1 MAAAIFR
8 KVALDRLAS
17 PEQLDQLL
25 FITRPRYWLL
35 LASVALLMG
44 GAIYWG
50 FQGTVSTKLP
60 GQGVIVRVGGV
71 VNLTS
76 PSAGQVVTLDAKI
89 GQTIHIGDILGTVD
103 QPSLKEQIRLARE
116 AVQEAQGE
124 RDRAMAIANSQ
135 SSLQVKAIDDQVSNH
150 EREIRELEDQ
160 TKLAREQVPVEDQL
174 FAKGLVTK
182 QQTTDARQKVIALES
197 QQSTLRATIRS
208 LEPQKYLSQSQPA
221 QIDASALARVAD
233 LRRRLTGLESQM
245 NGLTNIVSPYAGE
258 VIEIKVNAGGQ
269 VGLGEPL
276 LSIQPA
282 VNQIEVIAY
291 VASSLA
297 KQVVTGMDVNIEPST
312 VRKQEYGTAAAKVT
326 FIADYPST
334 KAALMRNFANESLV
348 QSLASSGPVTEIHA
362 TLLTDA
368 HGDFIWSSSRIPPVS
383 LSGGTLCNVQV
394 VAREQR
400 PIELVIPGMAQR
412 SGQKVAVR

>member
-1 MAAAIFR
+1 MPATIFR

-35 LASVALLMG
+35 LASVGLLMAG
-44 GAIYWG
+44 SIYWG
-50 FQGTVSTKLP
+50 FQGTVSTKVP

-71 VNLTS
+71 VSVTS
-76 PSAGQVVTLDAKI
+76 PSAGQVVNLEVKI

-103 QPSLKEQIRLARE
+103 QPSLKEQIRLAHE

-124 RDRAMAIANSQ
+124 HDRAVAIAKSQ
-135 SSLQVKAIDDQVSNH
+135 ASLQVKAIDDQVSNH

-160 TKLAREQVPVEDQL
+160 AKLAREQIPVEDQL

-182 QQTTDARQKVIALES
+182 KQTTDARQKVITLES
-197 QQSTLRATIRS
+197 QQATLRATIRS
-208 LEPQKYLSQSQPA
+208 LEPQKFLSQSQPA
-221 QIDASALARVAD
+221 QIDASTKARVAD
-233 LRRRLTGLESQM
+233 LHRRLTGLESQM
-245 NGLTNIVSPYAGE
+245 NGLTHIVSPYAGE
-258 VIEIKVNAGGQ
+258 VIEIKINAGGQ

-282 VNQIEVIAY
+282 LNQIEVIAY
-291 VASSLA
+291 VSSSLA
-297 KQVVTGMDVNIEPST
+297 KQVITGMEVNVEPST
-312 VRKQEYGTAAAKVT
+312 VKKQEFGTMAAKVT
-326 FIADYPST
+326 SVADYPST
-334 KAALMRNFANESLV
+334 KAALMRNFSSESLV
-348 QSLASSGPVTEIHA
+348 QALASAGPVTEIHA
-362 TLLTDA
+362 TLLTDTR
-368 HGDFIWSSSRIPPVS
+368 GEFIWSSSRIPPVS
-383 LSGGTLCNVQV
+383 LSGGTLCNIQV

-412 SGQKVAVR
+412 SGPKVAVR